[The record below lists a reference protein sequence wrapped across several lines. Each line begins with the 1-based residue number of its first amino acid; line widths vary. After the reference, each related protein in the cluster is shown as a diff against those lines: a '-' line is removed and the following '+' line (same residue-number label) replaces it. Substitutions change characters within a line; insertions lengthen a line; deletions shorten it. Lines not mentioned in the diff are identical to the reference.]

1 MSNFIYS
8 LLIGSKARALDME
21 LKDAIKVL
29 EKYGK
34 FSDKVEG
41 QVLTSDFSAFKH
53 ERDEKLIYDIF
64 YYNMHI
70 HTSKK
75 PGETI
80 YSIRIKN
87 DTDKWIINDGDTSH
101 PINKTYE
108 IYVWYDVPVL
118 DITHSWGNLY
128 KHGNWDKYVYKT
140 VRKFLSETKSITDDS
155 EFNEM
160 YDKKH
165 KVSVGKG
172 RAITYTTEISDGKTP
187 KPKEPFGG
195 DL

>member
-1 MSNFIYS
+1 MRNFIYS
-8 LLIGSKARALDME
+8 ILIGSKSRGLDLE
-21 LKDAIKVL
+21 LEKAIKVL

-34 FSDKVEG
+34 FKETPEESSMG
-41 QVLTSDFSAFKH
+41 ADFSAFRH
-53 ERDEKLIYDIF
+53 EKDGKCIYDIF

-70 HTSKK
+70 HASKK

-87 DTDKWIINDGDTSH
+87 DLDKWIIEGNDASH
-101 PINKTYE
+101 PKNKTYE
-108 IYVWYDVPVL
+108 IYVWYDIPVL
-118 DITHSWGNLY
+118 DITHSWGSLY

-140 VRKFLSETKSITDDS
+140 VCKFLSEVKSITDDS

-160 YDKKH
+160 YDRRH
-165 KVSVGKG
+165 KVRIGKG
-172 RAITYTTEISDGKTP
+172 RAINDAEEPENGKTP
-187 KPKEPFGG
+187 KPVDPYSG